1 MPDQRLRRR
10 APTFVLAALIGAAVW
25 ALSPWI
31 TGHQEPWDAENLYYV
46 GALLGGGLLS
56 GLAIPKPLWAHYA
69 GSVLGQLIY
78 TLIFLPLG
86 PLFVLGAG
94 FLLVYSLLFL
104 MGALAGSWIRCRV
117 SAAPPSAAPAAG
129 SARPPPD

>member
-1 MPDQRLRRR
+1 MPDQRLRRH
-10 APTFVLAALIGAAVW
+10 APAFVLAALIGAAVW

-31 TGHQEPWDAENLYYV
+31 TGHREPWDAENLYYV

-78 TLIFLPLG
+78 TLVFLPVG
-86 PLFVLGAG
+86 PLLVLGAG

-104 MGALAGSWIRCRV
+104 AGALAGSLARRY
-117 SAAPPSAAPAAG
+117 AG
-129 SARPPPD
+129 AGGTTA